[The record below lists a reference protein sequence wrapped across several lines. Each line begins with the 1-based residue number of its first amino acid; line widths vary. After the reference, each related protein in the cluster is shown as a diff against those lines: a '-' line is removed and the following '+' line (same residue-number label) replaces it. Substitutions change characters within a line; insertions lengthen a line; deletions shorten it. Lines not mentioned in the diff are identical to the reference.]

1 MMASLLISIV
11 PHNEGERVSSILKKA
26 GAMGGTILMGRGT
39 AENSFLLL
47 LGIGDSSKD
56 IVFTL
61 TETEK
66 KEQLL
71 NALKEESTRFKA
83 HYGICFAI
91 DAQRTNTVSEN
102 QNSQSGEGNQM
113 AEKTHKLITAI
124 LNKGYADD
132 AMAAARK
139 AGAGGGT
146 IMHAR
151 GTAKEEDV
159 SFLGITLVPEKEMLM
174 ILVEKDKADAVL
186 ESIRTLPCLAEPGSG
201 IVYCMDVDSFTGL
214 GRPQESK

>member
-1 MMASLLISIV
+1 MASLLISIV
-11 PHNEGERVSSILKKA
+11 PHNEGERVSGILKKA

-61 TETEK
+61 TEAEK

-91 DAQRTNTVSEN
+91 DAQRPNTVSEN

-186 ESIRTLPCLAEPGSG
+186 ESIKTLPCLAEPGSG

>member
-1 MMASLLISIV
+1 MTASLLVSIV
-11 PHNEGERVSSILKKA
+11 PHDEGERVSAILKKA

-39 AENSFLLL
+39 AENAFLLL
-47 LGIGDSSKD
+47 LGIGDTSKD

-61 TETEK
+61 VETEK
-66 KEQLL
+66 KHDLL
-71 NALKEESTRFKA
+71 TALKTQAMNFKA
-83 HYGICFAI
+83 HYGICFAM
-91 DAQRTNTVSEN
+91 DAQRDFLSFS
-102 QNSQSGEGNQM
+102 NSSQTTEKTQM
-113 AEKTHKLITAI
+113 EEKTHKLITAI
-124 LNKGYADD
+124 LNKGFADD

-146 IMHAR
+146 IIHAR

-174 ILVEKDKADAVL
+174 ILVENGKAQAVL
-186 ESIRTLPCLAEPGSG
+186 DSIRTLPCLAEPGSG

-214 GRPQESK
+214 GRTQEGK